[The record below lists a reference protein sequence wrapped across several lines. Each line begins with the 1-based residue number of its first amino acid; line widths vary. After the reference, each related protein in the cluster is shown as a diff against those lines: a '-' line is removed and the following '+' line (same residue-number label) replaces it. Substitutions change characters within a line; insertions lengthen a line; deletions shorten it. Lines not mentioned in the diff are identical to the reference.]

1 MIISFSPIRCDADL
15 VISKSGDTLTINGDP
30 LDFSDLPEG
39 GEYPRE
45 AIDNEFV
52 VGGIKRLD
60 GVIHI
65 TVMLPY
71 SNPDAPTAVTFPD
84 PITVTGDGVIALPEG
99 RTVEIDDAAQ

>member
-1 MIISFSPIRCDADL
+1 MIISFSPIRYDADL
-15 VISKSGDTLTINGDP
+15 VISRSGDTLTINGDQ

-52 VGGIKRLD
+52 VGGVERLD

-71 SNPDAPTAVTFPD
+71 SNPDAPREVTFPD
-84 PITVTGDGVIALPEG
+84 PITVTSDGIIALPEG
-99 RTVEIDDAAQ
+99 RTVEDANAAQ